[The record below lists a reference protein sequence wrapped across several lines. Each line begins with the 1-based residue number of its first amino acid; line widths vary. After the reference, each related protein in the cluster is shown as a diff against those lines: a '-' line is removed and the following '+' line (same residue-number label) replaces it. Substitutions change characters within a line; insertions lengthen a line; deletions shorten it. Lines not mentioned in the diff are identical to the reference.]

1 MNDNT
6 PDNLFEKINSL
17 GTLDIFIISLIIVAL
32 IYIYYKYKTLKVSQI
47 NFEEA
52 KSGVDVQLKKR
63 YDLIPNIL
71 SIAKKYMEHEK
82 DLLTEITSLRA
93 EAIKS
98 NSYEETMKYNEKLTE
113 DMQKLLFSMENYP
126 DLKSNILMGQA
137 IETYN
142 EIEEYISA
150 ARRFYNSALNDF
162 KKQSEIFPGNIFAN
176 IFNIHVNDKFFEA
189 KDLEKNAINANDY
202 LK

>member
-189 KDLEKNAINANDY
+189 KDLEKNTINANDY

>member
-1 MNDNT
+1 MNSNT
-6 PDNLFEKINSL
+6 PNNLFEKINSL
-17 GTLDIFIISLIIVAL
+17 GTLEIIIISLLVIL
-32 IYIYYKYKTLKVSQI
+32 LFYIYYKYKTLKVSQI

-52 KSGVDVQLKKR
+52 KSGVDIQLKKR

-71 SIAKKYMEHEK
+71 SIAKKYMEHET

-98 NSYEETMKYNEKLTE
+98 NNYNEKMEYNEKITE

-126 DLKSNILMGQA
+126 DLKSNALMAQA

-162 KKQSEIFPGNIFAN
+162 KKQSEIFPGNVFAN

-189 KDLEKNAINANDY
+189 KDLEKNAIDANDY

>member
-17 GTLDIFIISLIIVAL
+17 DTLDIFIISLIIVAL
-32 IYIYYKYKTLKVSQI
+32 IYIYYKYKMLKISQI

-189 KDLEKNAINANDY
+189 KDLEKNAIDANDY

>member
-189 KDLEKNAINANDY
+189 KDLEKIQ
-202 LK
+202 

>member
-1 MNDNT
+1 
-6 PDNLFEKINSL
+6 
-17 GTLDIFIISLIIVAL
+17 
-32 IYIYYKYKTLKVSQI
+32 
-47 NFEEA
+47 
-52 KSGVDVQLKKR
+52 
-63 YDLIPNIL
+63 
-71 SIAKKYMEHEK
+71 
-82 DLLTEITSLRA
+82 
-93 EAIKS
+93 
-98 NSYEETMKYNEKLTE
+98 
-113 DMQKLLFSMENYP
+113 MQKLLFSMENYP

-189 KDLEKNAINANDY
+189 KDLEKNAIDANDY